1 MPKQVL
7 YSATV
12 PLGGNALDKLG
23 GNNPETTTKGPVPYF
38 ISYVYSKSESPYRWS
53 AFGAI
58 LHVIG
63 WICALTFDIMALTK
77 IDGDNDKEL
86 MDYWVYGMVILA
98 VGLGFVVLSTIVHM
112 ASKYGIQPG
121 GMPPALIAVIT
132 AGVTLS
138 QLFAFLSLLKHTQ
151 LTKVGDQKDL
161 RHFLIWGLVSKMY
174 VSAVLRN
181 NIITAEKK

>member
-1 MPKQVL
+1 M
-7 YSATV
+7 
-12 PLGGNALDKLG
+12 
-23 GNNPETTTKGPVPYF
+23 
-38 ISYVYSKSESPYRWS
+38 I
-53 AFGAI
+53 
-58 LHVIG
+58 
-63 WICALTFDIMALTK
+63 
-77 IDGDNDKEL
+77 
-86 MDYWVYGMVILA
+86 YGMVILA

-151 LTKVGDQKDL
+151 LTDVAHQKDL